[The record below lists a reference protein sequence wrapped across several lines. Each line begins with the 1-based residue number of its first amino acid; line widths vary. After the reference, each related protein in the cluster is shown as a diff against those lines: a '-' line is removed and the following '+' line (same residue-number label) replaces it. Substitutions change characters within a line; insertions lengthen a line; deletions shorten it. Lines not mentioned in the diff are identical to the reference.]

1 MARVEQSETL
11 SHKAKLIAFR
21 FKATKASE
29 TTSIKLRKLVDAK
42 KREVFYC
49 LSAVPWCIHLGFIYI
64 T

>member
-11 SHKAKLIAFR
+11 SHKAKLIAFL

-42 KREVFYC
+42 KEKCFIVC
-49 LSAVPWCIHLGFIYI
+49 LLSLGAFTLGLYI
-64 T
+64 